1 MGAMGRG
8 LLLPAAVLLLSPPA
22 LATTDGLSRTPALGW
37 NSWNWVGVN
46 HFGPSCPAK
55 LGCHSDAVI
64 REMADAMVSSG
75 LKDAGYELINLSEGW
90 PMGPN
95 QRFPNGTIR
104 WDPERYPFGIQ
115 ALADYI
121 HSKVRAA
128 LISVVPRARRIFS

>member
-1 MGAMGRG
+1 
-8 LLLPAAVLLLSPPA
+8 
-22 LATTDGLSRTPALGW
+22 
-37 NSWNWVGVN
+37 
-46 HFGPSCPAK
+46 
-55 LGCHSDAVI
+55 
-64 REMADAMVSSG
+64 
-75 LKDAGYELINLSEGW
+75 
-90 PMGPN
+90 MGPN